1 MKLRERNTECSLK
14 DTFLC
19 RLLLLLPCIFQCRSD
34 SLCPRV
40 VEART
45 PKKNYFERIFCPKK
59 RTDYRV
65 DFLYSGNAY
74 QSQTDHHH
82 SLSWLLPTPLFYI
95 HLKWLFHGFISVLI
109 FLIPPLSGFAP
120 LMKWMNLTQM
130 TIISTTV
137 GRNTLE
143 QMGVAIMVNK
153 RVQNA
158 VPGCNLKNDR
168 MISVPFQGKP
178 FNITVIKSTYGW
190 ISSTINP

>member
-109 FLIPPLSGFAP
+109 FLLLPPSGLAPLSSQKIIRKELLSVATIASETLPAP
-120 LMKWMNLTQM
+120 APMYPFLY
-130 TIISTTV
+130 
-137 GRNTLE
+137 
-143 QMGVAIMVNK
+143 
-153 RVQNA
+153 
-158 VPGCNLKNDR
+158 GCSL
-168 MISVPFQGKP
+168 S
-178 FNITVIKSTYGW
+178 
-190 ISSTINP
+190 